1 MSIIDYLGIEQK
13 IQTLLQGDSRTA
25 TINGRASTIVVEDAD
40 MVSEVR
46 CPYVGIFLDSYDTE
60 EDTVTIG
67 GANPYLTSL
76 SIDLHI
82 MEFAMED
89 LEGARLRDIA
99 IGKVKEVLK
108 DYKTL
113 DDTVLYY
120 KFRSGK
126 FENMKN
132 TSGLG
137 FFKGVTLSLDVE
149 IQE

>member
-1 MSIIDYLGIEQK
+1 
-13 IQTLLQGDSRTA
+13 
-25 TINGRASTIVVEDAD
+25 
-40 MVSEVR
+40 
-46 CPYVGIFLDSYDTE
+46 
-60 EDTVTIG
+60 
-67 GANPYLTSL
+67 
-76 SIDLHI
+76 
-82 MEFAMED
+82 MEN

-108 DYKTL
+108 DNKTL

-137 FFKGVTLSLDVE
+137 FFKGVTLSIDVE
-149 IQE
+149 IQEW